1 MPGGSVE
8 AHSEGPGRGSEFVV
22 RLPIVIERRNALVT
36 RFAMAEPAPT
46 SAFRILVVDDNRDA
60 ASSIGMLLRI
70 MGNSVRTAHDGR
82 EAVTVAGEFHP
93 RVVLL
98 DIGLPKMNGYD
109 VAHCIRRE
117 PWGKDIVL
125 IAVTGWGQEDDKRK
139 SEEAGFDR
147 RMIHLDFVLPSI

>member
-1 MPGGSVE
+1 M
-8 AHSEGPGRGSEFVV
+8 V
-22 RLPIVIERRNALVT
+22 RLPILIEHRDALVT
-36 RFAMAEPAPT
+36 RSGMAEPAPT
-46 SAFRILVVDDNRDA
+46 SAFRMLVVDDNGDA
-60 ASSIGMLLRI
+60 ALSIAMLLKI
-70 MGNSVRTAHDGR
+70 MGNCVRTAHDGR
-82 EAVTVAGEFHP
+82 DAVTVACEFCP

-109 VAHCIRRE
+109 VARCIGRE

-147 RMIHLDFVLPSI
+147 HMIHLDFVLPSI